1 MSVSKPV
8 SLTFSLPSPL
18 QGVLSLQ
25 WSGSL
30 SAGYFS
36 GHDAAT
42 ACLVFVES
50 PYFFFFS
57 EWSEGVLILLA
68 HISTTHCSAWP
79 LEGTAVIWPGAPFG
93 VHRI

>member
-50 PYFFFFS
+50 PYFFFF
-57 EWSEGVLILLA
+57 
-68 HISTTHCSAWP
+68 
-79 LEGTAVIWPGAPFG
+79 F
-93 VHRI
+93 